1 MEELRKIRKRK
12 VTKENT
18 ENFENNFKKILVGND
33 GDSDMYYFQ
42 CLHCTYSLFSSNNI
56 ILDKQDLDEHTQK
69 FHQDIWIASKKAKS
83 IDLPGM

>member
-1 MEELRKIRKRK
+1 MMEELRKIRKRK
-12 VTKENT
+12 VTK

-42 CLHCTYSLFSSNNI
+42 CLHCKYSLFSSNNI

-69 FHQDIWIASKKAKS
+69 FHQDIWIASKKVKS
-83 IDLPGM
+83 VDLHGM